1 MAGEPPARV
10 FHWLTASGMRRDSS
24 SEVHRREPLRATCAF
39 AAPRSSSIPGSAL
52 LRALSLSRLAILI
65 LGPPSPASAQIA
77 PFGKRFPGKP
87 SHTGPLE
94 DVFLVLYSEAE
105 HHSQR
110 HASCAFVTFS
120 GPHPA
125 ALKRLGFFPTLPLPG
140 EVKNAGA

>member
-1 MAGEPPARV
+1 MAAEPPARV
-10 FHWLTASGMRRDSS
+10 FHWLTAAGMRRDGS
-24 SEVHRREPLRATCAF
+24 SEVHRREPLRAACAF
-39 AAPRSSSIPGSAL
+39 AAPGSPSTPGSAP
-52 LRALSLSRLAILI
+52 LRALSLSRLTILI
-65 LGPPSPASAQIA
+65 LAQPSPVSAQIA
-77 PFGKRFPGKP
+77 PFGKGFPGKL

-105 HHSQR
+105 RHSRR

-125 ALKRLGFFPTLPLPG
+125 ALKRLGFFLTLPLPG